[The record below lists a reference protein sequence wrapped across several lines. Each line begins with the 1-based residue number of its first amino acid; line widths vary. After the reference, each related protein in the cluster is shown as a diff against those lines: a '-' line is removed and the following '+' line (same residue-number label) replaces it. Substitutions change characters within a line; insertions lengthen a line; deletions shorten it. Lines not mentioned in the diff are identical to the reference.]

1 MKNNKKFIVA
11 IDQGTTSSRAILF
24 NSQGKSLFKSQLEF
38 KQYFPKNGWV
48 EHNPEEIW
56 NKTKKVLMD
65 TINKSKRFKGDIL
78 TIGITN
84 QRETTILWD
93 RVSGKPVYNAIVWQD
108 RRTADFC
115 KKYRSNKRE
124 HLINKKTGL
133 LIDPY
138 FSGTKIKWI
147 IENVPKVK
155 ILLKK
160 KRLLFGTIDTFLLWR
175 LTKGKTHATDA
186 TNASRTMLYNINTNK
201 WDNQIL
207 KSLKIPSHILPLIK
221 NSSDD
226 FGRTH
231 KSITGKSYPITGVVG
246 DQQAAAIG
254 QCCFE
259 KGSVKSTYGTGAFV
273 LMNTGYKKIYSKNRL
288 LTTVC
293 YRLNG
298 KSTYALEG
306 SIFIAGA
313 GVQWARDKMKLIK
326 KASETEKVT
335 KSLKSNSGVYLVP
348 AFVGLGAP
356 YWDSKA
362 RGVLSGITRNTGP
375 KEIIRA
381 IIESTAYQSHDL
393 FEAMKKDGL
402 KPKIIKVDG
411 GMVKNN
417 WFSQFLSDVLN
428 IKVHRSQI
436 DETTAL
442 GAAFMAGLQIGVFK
456 SLSDIS
462 KRWKLNRKFIPKIKN
477 SERLNLL
484 KGWSSSYEKNL
495 SSIKIYIPY
504 PPGII
509 I

>member
-1 MKNNKKFIVA
+1 LKNRKKFIVA
-11 IDQGTTSSRAILF
+11 IDQGTTSSRAVLF
-24 NSQGKSLFKSQLEF
+24 SNQGKLLFKSQLEF
-38 KQYFPKNGWV
+38 KQYFPKSGWV
-48 EHNPEEIW
+48 EHDPEEIW
-56 NKTKKVLMD
+56 NKTKKVLVNV
-65 TINKSKRFKGDIL
+65 INKSKKLKGDIL

-108 RRTADFC
+108 RRTTDFC
-115 KKYRSNKRE
+115 KKYRSNKKER
-124 HLINKKTGL
+124 LINKKTGL

-147 IENVPKVK
+147 IENVTKAK
-155 ILLKK
+155 KLLRKK
-160 KRLLFGTIDTFLLWR
+160 QLLFGTIDTFLLWR

-186 TNASRTMLYNINTNK
+186 TNASRTMLYNINTNQ

-207 KSLKIPSHILPLIK
+207 KSLKIPSHILPVIK
-221 NSSDD
+221 NSSDN
-226 FGRTH
+226 FGTTH
-231 KSITGKSYPITGVVG
+231 KSITEKSYPITGVVG
-246 DQQAAAIG
+246 DQQAATIG

-259 KGSVKSTYGTGAFV
+259 KGSVKSTYGTGAFI

-298 KSTYALEG
+298 KSTFALEG

-326 KASETEKVT
+326 KANETEKVI

-348 AFVGLGAP
+348 AFVGLGATH
-356 YWDSKA
+356 WDSKA
-362 RGVLSGITRNTGP
+362 RGVLSGLTRNTGP

-381 IIESTAYQSHDL
+381 IIESTAYQSYDL
-393 FEAMKKDGL
+393 FNAIKNDGL

-456 SLSDIS
+456 SLNDIS
-462 KRWKLNRKFIPKIKN
+462 KRWKLNRKFIPKIKS
-477 SERLNLL
+477 SERLKMLN
-484 KGWSSSYEKNL
+484 GWSQT
-495 SSIKIYIPY
+495 IKKTLIY
-504 PPGII
+504 
-509 I
+509 

>member
-1 MKNNKKFIVA
+1 LKNRKKFIVA
-11 IDQGTTSSRAILF
+11 IDQGTTSCRAILF
-24 NSQGKSLFKSQLEF
+24 NTQGKSIFKSQLEF
-38 KQYFPKNGWV
+38 RQHFPKSGWV

-56 NKTKKVLMD
+56 NKTKKVLKEV
-65 TINKSKRFKGDIL
+65 INKSKRLKGDIL

-93 RVSGKPVYNAIVWQD
+93 RISGKPVYNAIVWQD

-115 KKYRSNKRE
+115 RKYRSNKNER
-124 HLINKKTGL
+124 LINRKTGL

-147 IENVPKVK
+147 IESVPKVK
-155 ILLKK
+155 KLLRKK
-160 KRLLFGTIDTFLLWR
+160 QLLFGTIDTFLLWR
-175 LTKGKTHATDA
+175 LTRGRTHATDA
-186 TNASRTMLYNINTNK
+186 TNASRTMLYNINTNQ
-201 WDNQIL
+201 WDKQIL

-221 NSSDD
+221 NSSDN
-226 FGRTH
+226 FGKTH
-231 KSITGKSYPITGVVG
+231 RSITGKSYPITGVVG
-246 DQQAAAIG
+246 DQQAATIG

-273 LMNTGYKKIYSKNRL
+273 IMNTGSKKIYSKNRL

-293 YRLNG
+293 YRLND

-326 KASETEKVT
+326 KAKDTEKVI
-335 KSLKSNSGVYLVP
+335 KSLKSNNGVYLVP

-362 RGVLSGITRNTGP
+362 RGVLSGLTRNTGP

-402 KPKIIKVDG
+402 KPKFIKVDG

-428 IKVHRSQI
+428 IKVYRSKTE
-436 DETTAL
+436 ETTAL
-442 GAAFMAGLQIGVFK
+442 GAAFMAGLAVGVFK

-462 KRWKLNRKFIPKIKN
+462 KKWKLSRKFSPKIKN
-477 SERLNLL
+477 FERLNLL
-484 KGWSSSYEKNL
+484 KGWSQAMRRTL
-495 SSIKIYIPY
+495 VQ
-504 PPGII
+504 
-509 I
+509 